1 MTISQHSTETFGL
14 TPTRLRRT
22 WALRAALAAAGAL
35 ALPVQAAPPV
45 IHTAD
50 VDRFFLVY
58 EAAGGKPSAEV
69 LQRDYLDPS
78 SEGLK
83 TFARL
88 RRVTAERIADA
99 IAKEPATYAN
109 ARRCAAH
116 LPRATARLSAALTKL
131 RRAYPQTTE
140 APIYIVIGRGRPV
153 GVGDASGAYVG
164 LEALCAWT
172 TPNPDE
178 EDRLVYV
185 LTHEYVHVQQSSAN
199 PKLDETT
206 VLGAALV
213 EGTAEFLT
221 ELTAGAVAYQ
231 HLSKLAAGREAEFE
245 AGFLDDIDTKAEGS
259 RWVYNGQGTAE
270 RPGDLGY
277 WVGYRIAKAYYLRA
291 KDKRAAVRELIALRD
306 PKAILAESGWR
317 PGLRLPARVAAP

>member
-1 MTISQHSTETFGL
+1 MRGWIGGL
-14 TPTRLRRT
+14 
-22 WALRAALAAAGAL
+22 AALSLGL
-35 ALPVQAAPPV
+35 ALCAPAQAAEPQ

-50 VDRFFLVY
+50 VERFFRVY
-58 EAAGGKPSAEV
+58 DAAQGKPSAEV
-69 LQRDYLDPS
+69 LQRDYLDPG

-88 RRVTAERIADA
+88 RRVTAERIAEA
-99 IAKEPATYAN
+99 IAKDPATYEN
-109 ARRCAAH
+109 ARRCAGH
-116 LPRATARLSAALTKL
+116 LPKAKARLSAALTKL
-131 RRAYPQTTE
+131 RRAYPETTE
-140 APIYIVIGRGRPV
+140 APIYIVVGRSRPV

-185 LTHEYVHVQQSSAN
+185 LTHEYVHVQQSTAN
-199 PKLDETT
+199 PKLDEAT
-206 VLGAALV
+206 VLGAAMV

-231 HLSKLAAGREAEFE
+231 HLSKAAAGREAEFE
-245 AGFLDDIDTKAEGS
+245 AGFVGDVDAKAEGS

-277 WVGYRIAKAYYLRA
+277 WIGYRIAKAYYARA
-291 KDKRAAVRELIALRD
+291 KDKRAAVRDLIAMRD
-306 PKAILAESGWR
+306 PKAILAASGWR
-317 PGLRLPARVAAP
+317 PGMRLPARVAGP